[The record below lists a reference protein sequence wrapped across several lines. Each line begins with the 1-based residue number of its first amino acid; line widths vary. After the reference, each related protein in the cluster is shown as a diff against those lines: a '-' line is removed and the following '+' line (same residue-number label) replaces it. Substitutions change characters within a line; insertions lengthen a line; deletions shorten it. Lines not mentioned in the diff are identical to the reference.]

1 MTSNRNIPNF
11 PINGDT
17 LIKKGGQFRL
27 EFKFG
32 KGATV
37 LPPLHITIIA
47 IIIIFFLV
55 RWSKQLETRRF
66 TIFFYFLIS
75 TYIAPIF
82 SRSTK
87 EGVFQ
92 LWIPLGFILVF
103 FYLFLSKRNHPSKMK
118 ACILGLCIAL
128 YQLILQYG

>member
-1 MTSNRNIPNF
+1 MTSY
-11 PINGDT
+11 
-17 LIKKGGQFRL
+17 KKGGQCRM

-32 KGATV
+32 DVAIV

-75 TYIAPIF
+75 TYITPIF
-82 SRSTK
+82 SLGTK

-92 LWIPLGFILVF
+92 LWIPLGFIVVF
-103 FYLFLSKRNHPSKMK
+103 FYLFRSERNHPSKMK
-118 ACILGLCIAL
+118 ASILGLSIAL
-128 YQLILQYG
+128 YSLILQYV

>member
-1 MTSNRNIPNF
+1 MEFRF
-11 PINGDT
+11 GDVT
-17 LIKKGGQFRL
+17 I
-27 EFKFG
+27 
-32 KGATV
+32 V

-55 RWSKQLETRRF
+55 RWSKKLETRRF

-75 TYIAPIF
+75 SYIAPIY

-92 LWIPLGFILVF
+92 LWIPLGFIVVF
-103 FYLFLSKRNHPSKMK
+103 FYLFRSERNHPSKMK
-118 ACILGLCIAL
+118 ASILGLSIAL
-128 YQLILQYG
+128 YSLILQYVR

>member
-1 MTSNRNIPNF
+1 MVILYKR
-11 PINGDT
+11 
-17 LIKKGGQFRL
+17 GGQFRL
-27 EFKFG
+27 EFNFG
-32 KGATV
+32 NGAIV

-75 TYIAPIF
+75 TYIAPIY

-103 FYLFLSKRNHPSKMK
+103 LYLFRNKRNHPSKMK
-118 ACILGLCIAL
+118 ACILGLCIAF
-128 YQLILQYG
+128 YQLILQYVR

>member
-1 MTSNRNIPNF
+1 M
-11 PINGDT
+11 
-17 LIKKGGQFRL
+17 LIHYKKGGNFRI

-32 KGATV
+32 NGAIV
-37 LPPLHITIIA
+37 LPSLHISIIA

-55 RWSKQLETRRF
+55 RWSRRLDTRRF

-82 SRSTK
+82 SFSTK

-103 FYLFLSKRNHPSKMK
+103 FYLYRSKRNHPSKMK
-118 ACILGLCIAL
+118 ACILGLCIAS
-128 YQLILQYG
+128 YQLILQYVR